1 MSISHADPRLIWGA
15 GHVKRNVETW
25 EKKIERV
32 VEMFEGCVQKH
43 FKGCGGE
50 LDL

>member
-25 EKKIERV
+25 EKKIERM
-32 VEMFEGCVQKH
+32 VEMFEGYVCRNILKAVA
-43 FKGCGGE
+43 E
-50 LDL
+50 N